1 MYDKPILRAENV
13 KKIYGKKE
21 NEIEALRGVDLD
33 ICEGE
38 FISIMGSSG
47 AGKSTLLL
55 ILAGMDKPTAGEV
68 FYCDRSLCSFNDF
81 ELAKYRGCEIGVV
94 FQKDNL
100 IDELSVVDNILLPA
114 HLYGKN
120 IPQNYGLKWIKVL
133 GIEKKKT
140 AFPNEI
146 SGGQLQKAAIA
157 RALINQ
163 PKILFLDEPTGNL
176 DSKTSYEI
184 MNLFDEIYSKGNT
197 VILVTHEEDI
207 ANYAKRIIR
216 LKDGLIETDNKQ

>member
-81 ELAKYRGCEIGVV
+81 ELAKYS
-94 FQKDNL
+94 QLL
-100 IDELSVVDNILLPA
+100 IIYYCQHIYMERI
-114 HLYGKN
+114 Y
-120 IPQNYGLKWIKVL
+120 LK
-133 GIEKKKT
+133 
-140 AFPNEI
+140 
-146 SGGQLQKAAIA
+146 
-157 RALINQ
+157 
-163 PKILFLDEPTGNL
+163 
-176 DSKTSYEI
+176 I
-184 MNLFDEIYSKGNT
+184 M
-197 VILVTHEEDI
+197 V
-207 ANYAKRIIR
+207 
-216 LKDGLIETDNKQ
+216 

>member
-1 MYDKPILRAENV
+1 MYDKPILRAEKV

-68 FYCDRSLCSFNDF
+68 FYFDRSLCSFNDF

-114 HLYGKN
+114 RLYGKD
-120 IPQNYGLKWIKVL
+120 IPQNDGLKWIKVL

-163 PKILFLDEPTGNL
+163 PKILFLD
-176 DSKTSYEI
+176 
-184 MNLFDEIYSKGNT
+184 
-197 VILVTHEEDI
+197 
-207 ANYAKRIIR
+207 
-216 LKDGLIETDNKQ
+216 